1 MAVSELIIRK
11 QSNHEQQQQHF
22 TLISKRSKGIGQNE
36 PMRLCNFELYGPPHQ
51 PFMLFFCGLPNS
63 NSILITQPHN
73 TFIFTSS
80 KVSLTDVP
88 DLADGERDFALS
100 LLSDCHM
107 GEVTSGVPNPSTIAV
122 PNPTPDS
129 VNPNLDP
136 ASEEEI
142 FWVSIE
148 EAPRF
153 AAWADAQNPPRLS
166 NVAILH
172 ACMENIMIKEDIE
185 SIDREHGDS
194 LAEFACLGGFSVV
207 QSIAVLERRRRDAVD
222 QLKKLQRDSESWLS
236 EKQKMEE
243 EAGEATGLI
252 QQLRSSVSTKTREI
266 SALEARVRTL
276 SEEVESLQS
285 SSGALTKE
293 RDDLKKEEG
302 RLRRRLGDS
311 GSFYSQVM
319 TQYRLAIGA
328 KLREQNPGVDLSGVN
343 QLDPASLAKEVKA
356 KLDKQKQDAL
366 NKA

>member
-1 MAVSELIIRK
+1 MFLFCRMSTSLEHL
-11 QSNHEQQQQHF
+11 
-22 TLISKRSKGIGQNE
+22 LD
-36 PMRLCNFELYGPPHQ
+36 NFHVD
-51 PFMLFFCGLPNS
+51 M
-63 NSILITQPHN
+63 T
-73 TFIFTSS
+73 
-80 KVSLTDVP
+80 VD
-88 DLADGERDFALS
+88 
-100 LLSDCHM
+100 M

-129 VNPNLDP
+129 VNPDLDP
-136 ASEEEI
+136 ASGDQVPAATSESPLLPSKESGPSLKGLPTAGQKRPAEDQAGASTKRPKKKKS
-142 FWVSIE
+142 FGVSIE

-185 SIDREHGDS
+185 SIDREHGDN

-285 SSGALTKE
+285 SSGALPKE

>member
-1 MAVSELIIRK
+1 MFLFCRMSTSLEHL
-11 QSNHEQQQQHF
+11 
-22 TLISKRSKGIGQNE
+22 LD
-36 PMRLCNFELYGPPHQ
+36 NFHVD
-51 PFMLFFCGLPNS
+51 M
-63 NSILITQPHN
+63 T
-73 TFIFTSS
+73 
-80 KVSLTDVP
+80 VD
-88 DLADGERDFALS
+88 
-100 LLSDCHM
+100 M
-107 GEVTSGVPNPSTIAV
+107 GEVTSGVPNPSSVAV
-122 PNPTPDS
+122 PDPTP
-129 VNPNLDP
+129 NPVDLGLASGDQVP
-136 ASEEEI
+136 AATSESPLLPSKESAPSLKGLPTGGQKRPAEDQAGASAKRPKKKKSSG
-142 FWVSIE
+142 VSFE

-153 AAWADAQNPPRLS
+153 AAWADAQDPPRLS

-172 ACMENIMIKEDIE
+172 ACMENVMIKEDIE
-185 SIDREHGDS
+185 SIDREHGDN

-222 QLKKLQRDSESWLS
+222 QLKKLQKDSESWLS
-236 EKQKMEE
+236 ERQKMEE

-252 QQLRSSVSTKTREI
+252 QQLRSSVSAKTREI

-293 RDDLKKEEG
+293 RDDLKKEEE

-366 NKA
+366 KKA